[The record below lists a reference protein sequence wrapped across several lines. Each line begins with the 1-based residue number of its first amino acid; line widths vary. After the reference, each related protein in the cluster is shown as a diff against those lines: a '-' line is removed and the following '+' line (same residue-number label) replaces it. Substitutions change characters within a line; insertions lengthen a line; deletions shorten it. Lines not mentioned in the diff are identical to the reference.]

1 MVRSIGKQSG
11 ESVQIV
17 GIMVSCTSYHYRTL
31 RCRYSV
37 PGREKEYIHEHVG
50 LYVDRSVCVSV
61 REHISETIRN
71 IKSSV
76 HVSVAV
82 ARCSSGSVAISYEL
96 PVFWITSC
104 LHIMVRNRLC
114 KKGVC

>member
-1 MVRSIGKQSG
+1 M
-11 ESVQIV
+11 
-17 GIMVSCTSYHYRTL
+17 
-31 RCRYSV
+31 
-37 PGREKEYIHEHVG
+37 EYIHEHVC

-82 ARCSSGSVAISYEL
+82 ARCSSGNVAISYEL
-96 PVFWITSC
+96 PVLSITSF